1 MITVDTTAR
10 VRRAYFVQK
19 RKIKAIARE
28 LKLARNTVRDIVRAG
43 AGGETVRAYVR
54 KDQPLPQLG
63 DHVAALETMLASN
76 VTKARRERLTYQRMY
91 EELRLGG
98 FTGGYDA
105 VRRYGRGW
113 TLREGERTAQA
124 FVPLIFAP
132 GEAFQ
137 FDWSHEAVVLDGVN
151 MTVKVAQVRLCHSRM
166 LFVRAYPRETQEM
179 VFDAHEKAFAFFK
192 GAPRRGIYDNM
203 KTAVETV
210 FVGKERAFNRR
221 FEQLMSHHLI
231 EPTACTPAAGW
242 EKGQV
247 ENQVGVVRG
256 RFFAPRPSFASFAD
270 LNAWLS
276 TKCVAY
282 AQSQPHPDVKEK
294 TVFEMFEAERPVL
307 MAYRG
312 AFDGFHATSA
322 SVSKTCLV
330 RFDRNKYSVASKA
343 VGRPVD
349 VHAYADRIVIKQ
361 DGVVVAEHV
370 RRFGRNQTAYD
381 PWHYVPV
388 LARKPGALRNG
399 APFKDWPLPGA
410 IGRVRAKLAGSDE
423 GDRQMVKV
431 LTAVLTDGLVAVEAA
446 CAEAID
452 AGIASADVILNALA
466 RRQQPEPAAPIAT
479 PERLELSCPPRADCA
494 RYDSLRGPVLPPSV
508 PPAPNLSSIAIDRG
522 QSIGGVTL

>member
-137 FDWSHEAVVLDGVN
+137 FDWSHEAVAIDGVN

-192 GAPRRGIYDNM
+192 GAPRRGIPC
-203 KTAVETV
+203 
-210 FVGKERAFNRR
+210 RR
-221 FEQLMSHHLI
+221 H
-231 EPTACTPAAGW
+231 
-242 EKGQV
+242 
-247 ENQVGVVRG
+247 
-256 RFFAPRPSFASFAD
+256 AS
-270 LNAWLS
+270 
-276 TKCVAY
+276 
-282 AQSQPHPDVKEK
+282 
-294 TVFEMFEAERPVL
+294 
-307 MAYRG
+307 
-312 AFDGFHATSA
+312 
-322 SVSKTCLV
+322 
-330 RFDRNKYSVASKA
+330 
-343 VGRPVD
+343 
-349 VHAYADRIVIKQ
+349 
-361 DGVVVAEHV
+361 
-370 RRFGRNQTAYD
+370 
-381 PWHYVPV
+381 
-388 LARKPGALRNG
+388 
-399 APFKDWPLPGA
+399 
-410 IGRVRAKLAGSDE
+410 
-423 GDRQMVKV
+423 
-431 LTAVLTDGLVAVEAA
+431 
-446 CAEAID
+446 
-452 AGIASADVILNALA
+452 GIA
-466 RRQQPEPAAPIAT
+466 T
-479 PERLELSCPPRADCA
+479 
-494 RYDSLRGPVLPPSV
+494 
-508 PPAPNLSSIAIDRG
+508 
-522 QSIGGVTL
+522 

>member
-43 AGGETVRAYVR
+43 AGGETERAYVR
-54 KDQPLPQLG
+54 KEQPLPQLG
-63 DHVAALETMLASN
+63 DHVAALETMLADN

-137 FDWSHEAVVLDGVN
+137 FDWSHEGVVLDGVN

-192 GAPRRGIYDNM
+192 GAPKRGIYDNM

-221 FEQLMSHHLI
+221 FEQLD
-231 EPTACTPAAGW
+231 EPPPDRADSLHAGGRLGEGAGREPGRCRARPVLRATPVVCELRGPERVAGRQVRGLCQEPAASGR
-242 EKGQV
+242 EG
-247 ENQVGVVRG
+247 ENGLRDVRG
-256 RFFAPRPSFASFAD
+256 RAAVPDGLSRRLRRLPCDGCVGVEDLPRPVRSQQVLGDVEGRRPSRRRACVCRPDRHQAGRRRRRRACPPLRAQPDGLRSLALRAGAGEEAGRPAQWRAVQGLAAARCHRQGAGQARRHRRGRPADGQGPHRRADRWLGRGRGRLRGIARRRCRQRRRDPQCAGAPPAARAHGADRDAGAAGAELSAPRRLRP
-270 LNAWLS
+270 LR
-276 TKCVAY
+276 
-282 AQSQPHPDVKEK
+282 QP
-294 TVFEMFEAERPVL
+294 
-307 MAYRG
+307 
-312 AFDGFHATSA
+312 
-322 SVSKTCLV
+322 
-330 RFDRNKYSVASKA
+330 
-343 VGRPVD
+343 
-349 VHAYADRIVIKQ
+349 
-361 DGVVVAEHV
+361 
-370 RRFGRNQTAYD
+370 
-381 PWHYVPV
+381 
-388 LARKPGALRNG
+388 
-399 APFKDWPLPGA
+399 
-410 IGRVRAKLAGSDE
+410 
-423 GDRQMVKV
+423 
-431 LTAVLTDGLVAVEAA
+431 
-446 CAEAID
+446 
-452 AGIASADVILNALA
+452 A
-466 RRQQPEPAAPIAT
+466 RRQSCRLRSCRPQPSASTSA
-479 PERLELSCPPRADCA
+479 
-494 RYDSLRGPVLPPSV
+494 GHHV
-508 PPAPNLSSIAIDRG
+508 
-522 QSIGGVTL
+522 GGMAL